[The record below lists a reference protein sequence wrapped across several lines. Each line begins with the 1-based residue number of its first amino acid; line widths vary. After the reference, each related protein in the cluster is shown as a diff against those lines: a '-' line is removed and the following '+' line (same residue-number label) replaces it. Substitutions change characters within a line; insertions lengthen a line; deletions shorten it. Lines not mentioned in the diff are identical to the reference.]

1 MARTDIVIKSAAG
14 ELPCTLFGPGAC
26 QPGQGCAAEWF
37 FCSWFRVCTYI
48 TCPSP
53 LQIGPVRLCTDMRFA
68 LEPGCS
74 SRRAREADTDAGS
87 STSARLKGLSSQV
100 LSTRACLV
108 DSIVALDVA
117 LPSTSGLARIVAWY
131 APGRKE
137 GMVEVRLF

>member
-1 MARTDIVIKSAAG
+1 MARTDIVTKSAAG
-14 ELPCTLFGPGAC
+14 ELPCTLGLASWVKAVPLSGFSAAGSV
-26 QPGQGCAAEWF
+26 CA
-37 FCSWFRVCTYI
+37 YI
-48 TCPSP
+48 TCPLP
-53 LQIGPVRLCTDMRFA
+53 LQIGPVRLCADMRFA